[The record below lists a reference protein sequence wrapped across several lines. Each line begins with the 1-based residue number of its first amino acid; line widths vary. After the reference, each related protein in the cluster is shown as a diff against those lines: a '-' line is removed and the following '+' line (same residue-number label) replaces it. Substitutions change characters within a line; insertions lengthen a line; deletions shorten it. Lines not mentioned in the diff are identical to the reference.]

1 LPGFGNQRSVFHRWE
16 EEEEKAPPHRRK
28 FFFIGR
34 GAICHRLGMDDGLA
48 RYLIKGRRDILV
60 LE

>member
-1 LPGFGNQRSVFHRWE
+1 VGRGRGES
-16 EEEEKAPPHRRK
+16 PPHRRK